1 MSYLLHDNAQ
11 NKQYKSHMRNIMSQY
26 VIGENIYTTSE
37 LILNSGS
44 CH

>member
-1 MSYLLHDNAQ
+1 
-11 NKQYKSHMRNIMSQY
+11 MRNIMSQH

-44 CH
+44 CQ